1 MTLIEYDKK
10 LSEVLKLIRNIK
22 GYKQLY
28 LATKLGI
35 DRTSYSRIENGHIAI
50 ASGQLRE
57 IAIILG
63 TSNFQI
69 LAMVDAII
77 DSKHDYKKVDLET
90 LIVKFFASIK
100 IDSNKELFS
109 EENVSTLIDLI
120 KVNLDSKEVKS
131 VNVHILHPK

>member
-50 ASGQLRE
+50 TSGQLRE